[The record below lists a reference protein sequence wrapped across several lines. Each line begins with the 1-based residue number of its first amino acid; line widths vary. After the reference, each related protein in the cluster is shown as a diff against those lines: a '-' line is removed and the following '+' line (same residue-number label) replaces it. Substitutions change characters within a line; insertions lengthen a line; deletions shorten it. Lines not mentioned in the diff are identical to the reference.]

1 MARWLKK
8 LTLSSLTEDLT
19 SKVGK
24 LLLQTALTA
33 GKLEDSVLEI
43 EKRRITKD
51 EGRKAQSA
59 MEALNV
65 GNATAKPKAEDV
77 DYIVGSAIP

>member
-1 MARWLKK
+1 M
-8 LTLSSLTEDLT
+8 
-19 SKVGK
+19 
-24 LLLQTALTA
+24 
-33 GKLEDSVLEI
+33 LEI

-65 GNATAKPKAEDV
+65 GNAAAKPKAEDV